1 MKKVT
6 NHFIAAIVSILG
18 FTLSVTTPVF
28 GQSYQ
33 EEVDM
38 YQAIFGMEKK
48 AMVLGFMDNEDD
60 TAFWMIYDEYESERK
75 ILGKKRLDLLAD
87 YVNNYEDM
95 TDEKAEEL
103 MKQIMKQK
111 KSLDKLID
119 KYYKKTK
126 KTSGVK
132 DAAQFYQIE
141 NYILSAIRLQILD
154 SIPFIGELD

>member
-1 MKKVT
+1 
-6 NHFIAAIVSILG
+6 
-18 FTLSVTTPVF
+18 
-28 GQSYQ
+28 
-33 EEVDM
+33 
-38 YQAIFGMEKK
+38 
-48 AMVLGFMDNEDD
+48 
-60 TAFWMIYDEYESERK
+60 
-75 ILGKKRLDLLAD
+75 
-87 YVNNYEDM
+87 M